1 MKNVEILSVLI
12 CVHLWLKK
20 FFRFCL
26 YRLLLAFGTST
37 AMAQDKAADS
47 YPSKPIRFIVPYAP
61 GGPTDILARL
71 LGQKFT
77 ERWGQ
82 PVVVDNRAGANGS
95 IGAEMLAK
103 SPADGSV
110 LFLGNTSILT
120 INPAVYRRLP
130 YDAEKHFQ
138 PVNLTVSAPLILV
151 VHPSTGVKTVR
162 DMVNLAKTP
171 GANLTFASSGTGGV
185 SHMAGELMKT
195 LAKIEIIHVPYKGA
209 GPAALHVLT
218 GECAMT
224 FTSAVSVMPHVK
236 AGRLRSVAVTTPKRD
251 ALLPDVPAIAETI
264 AGYDVSPWYGVFV
277 PGGTPMAIVNKLHA
291 ETTRIVQA
299 PDIAQRLAADGG
311 TVVSQGPDAFA
322 KIIRAERAS
331 WARVVQATGFRAD

>member
-1 MKNVEILSVLI
+1 MKFN
-12 CVHLWLKK
+12 
-20 FFRFCL
+20 FFIITP
-26 YRLLLAFGTST
+26 LLAIFAHAAS
-37 AMAQDKAADS
+37 AQEKSAADN
-47 YPSKPIRFIVPYAP
+47 YPAKAIRFIVPYAP

-82 PVVVDNRAGANGS
+82 PVVVDNRAGANGA

-130 YDAEKHFQ
+130 YDADRHFQ

-162 DMVNLAKTP
+162 DMITLAKVP
-171 GANLTFASSGTGGV
+171 GASLTFASSGTGGV
-185 SHMAGELMKT
+185 SHMSGELMKT
-195 LAKIEIIHVPYKGA
+195 LAKIDLIHVPYKGA

-236 AGRLRSVAVTTPKRD
+236 AGRLRGVAVTTPRRD
-251 ALLPDVPAIAETI
+251 PLLPEVPAIAETI
-264 AGYDVSPWYGVFV
+264 PGYDVSPWYGVFV
-277 PGGTPMAIVNKLHA
+277 PAGTLMSIVNKLHA

-311 TVVSQGPDAFA
+311 TVVSHGPEAFA
-322 KIIRAERAS
+322 KIIQAERAR
-331 WARVVQATGFRAD
+331 WARVVQATGFKAD

>member
-1 MKNVEILSVLI
+1 MKINPL
-12 CVHLWLKK
+12 HL
-20 FFRFCL
+20 CL
-26 YRLLLAFGTST
+26 PLLLGTS
-37 AMAQDKAADS
+37 AALAQDKSNADS
-47 YPSKPIRFIVPYAP
+47 YPSKAIRFIVPYAP

-82 PVVVDNRAGANGS
+82 PVVVDNRAGANGA
-95 IGAEMLAK
+95 IGAELLSK

-130 YDAEKHFQ
+130 YDAERHFQ

-162 DMVNLAKTP
+162 DMLALARTP

-185 SHMAGELMKT
+185 SHMSGELMKMM
-195 LAKIEIIHVPYKGA
+195 AKISLIHVPYKGA
-209 GPAALHVLT
+209 GPAALNVIT
-218 GECAMT
+218 GECAMS
-224 FTSAVSVMPHVK
+224 FTSTVSVMPHVK
-236 AGRLRSVAVTTPKRD
+236 VGRLRGVAVTTPKRD
-251 ALLPDVPAIAETI
+251 PTLPEIPAIAETLP
-264 AGYDVSPWYGVFV
+264 GYDVSPWYGVLV
-277 PGGTPMAIVNKLHA
+277 PAGTPMPIVNKLQA
-291 ETTRIVQA
+291 EISRIVLA
-299 PDIAQRLAADGG
+299 PGVAERLAADGG
-311 TVVSQGPDAFA
+311 TVVNHGPEEFA
-322 KIIRAERAS
+322 RVILSERAK

>member
-1 MKNVEILSVLI
+1 MKTYALYAGVL
-12 CVHLWLKK
+12 LG
-20 FFRFCL
+20 
-26 YRLLLAFGTST
+26 LAVS
-37 AMAQDKAADS
+37 AALAQDKSVADA
-47 YPSKPIRFIVPYAP
+47 YPSKAIRFIVPYAP

-82 PVVVDNRAGANGS
+82 PVVVDNRAGANGA

-130 YDAEKHFQ
+130 YDADRHFQ

-151 VHPSTGVKTVR
+151 VHPSTGVKSVR
-162 DMVNLAKTP
+162 DLVMLAKAP
-171 GANLTFASSGTGGV
+171 GVGLTFASSGTGGV
-185 SHMAGELMKT
+185 SHMSGELMKA
-195 LAKIEIIHVPYKGA
+195 LAKIELNHVPYKGA
-209 GPAALHVLT
+209 GPAALHVIT

-224 FTSAVSVMPHVK
+224 FTSTVSVMPHVK
-236 AGRLRSVAVTTPKRD
+236 AGRLRGVAVTTPKRD
-251 ALLPDVPAIAETI
+251 ALLPDIPAIAETI
-264 AGYDVSPWYGVFV
+264 PGYDVSPWYGVLV
-277 PGGTPMAIVNKLHA
+277 PAGTPLSIVNKLHA
-291 ETTRIVQA
+291 ETSRIVQA

-311 TVVSQGPDAFA
+311 TVVSHGPEEFA
-322 KIIRAERAS
+322 KIIQVERTR
-331 WARVVQATGFRAD
+331 WARVVQTTGFKVD

>member
-1 MKNVEILSVLI
+1 
-12 CVHLWLKK
+12 
-20 FFRFCL
+20 
-26 YRLLLAFGTST
+26 
-37 AMAQDKAADS
+37 
-47 YPSKPIRFIVPYAP
+47 VPYSP

-162 DMVNLAKTP
+162 DMVALAKMP
-171 GANLTFASSGTGGV
+171 NRNNANLTFASSGTGGV
-185 SHMAGELMKT
+185 SHMSGELMKT
-195 LAKIEIIHVPYKGA
+195 LAKIDLTHVPYKGA
-209 GPAALHVLT
+209 GLAALHVLT

-236 AGRLRSVAVTTPKRD
+236 AGRLRGVAVTTPKRD
-251 ALLPDVPAIAETI
+251 PLLPEVPAIAETI
-264 AGYDVSPWYGVFV
+264 PGYDVSPWYGVFV

-311 TVVSQGPDAFA
+311 TVVSHGPEAFA
-322 KIIRAERAS
+322 KIIQAERAS
-331 WARVVQATGFRAD
+331 WARVVQATGFKAD